1 MNNLTMLGTFIAGIV
16 TFLSPCIVPLMPI
29 YISYLTGNSLD
40 DVDENPKEMRKTIL
54 IHSIAFLFG
63 LMIVFSL
70 LGLTATAI
78 GRFLY
83 LNARVFRQI
92 SGMVIITFGLY
103 HTGLIKIN
111 FLNKERKMRF
121 KVRKPK
127 LINSTLMGMAFSFGW
142 TPCIGPVIGAIL
154 LLAANSE
161 TLWSGV
167 WLLVVYSIG
176 FSIPFIITALFLNEI
191 LKRFDKASKYVNII
205 KVITGLIIIIV
216 GGLIMFNYLDRIV
229 SLFY

>member
-1 MNNLTMLGTFIAGIV
+1 MDNLTIVGVFIAGIV

-29 YISYLTGNSLD
+29 YISYLTGSSLD
-40 DVDENPKEMRKTIL
+40 EVDENPKAMRKTIL

-70 LGLTATAI
+70 LGLTATAL

-83 LNARVFRQI
+83 LNAKVFRQV
-92 SGMVIITFGLY
+92 SGLIIIIFGLY

-142 TPCIGPVIGAIL
+142 TPCIGPVIGSIL
-154 LLAANSE
+154 LLAASAE

-167 WLLVVYSIG
+167 WLLIIYSIG
-176 FSIPFIITALFLNEI
+176 FSIPFIITALFLTEI
-191 LKRFDKASKYVNII
+191 LKRFDKASKHVKTVKI
-205 KVITGLIIIIV
+205 ITGIIIIIV
-216 GGLIMFNYLDRIV
+216 GLLIMFNYLDRITY
-229 SLFY
+229 LFV

>member
-1 MNNLTMLGTFIAGIV
+1 MLGTFIAGIV

-83 LNARVFRQI
+83 LNAGVFRQI
-92 SGMVIITFGLY
+92 SGMVIIVFGLY

-167 WLLVVYSIG
+167 WLLIIYSIG

-191 LKRFDKASKYVNII
+191 LKRFDKASKHVKVI
-205 KVITGLIIIIV
+205 KMITGLIIIIV
-216 GGLIMFNYLDRIV
+216 GGLIMFNYLDRIA